1 VAQASPSGGA
11 RFPRAPPNQ
20 TAYPSSAPENTS
32 LLVRFATGEFA
43 VAAHRRFLKKK
54 LELV

>member
-54 LELV
+54 LDLV